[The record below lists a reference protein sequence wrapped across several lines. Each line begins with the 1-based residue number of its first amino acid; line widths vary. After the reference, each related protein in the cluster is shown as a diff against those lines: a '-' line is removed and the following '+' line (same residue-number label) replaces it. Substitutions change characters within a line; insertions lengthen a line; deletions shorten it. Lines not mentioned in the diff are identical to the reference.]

1 MKHTFEQNILDS
13 HSDQKRNSGE
23 AYSFHLKRVQLKTI
37 ETIEL
42 MKLEGRFQ
50 GTHVPHFKES
60 LKYIAIAHD
69 YLEDHDYTGG
79 GIYLLKSLLRED
91 LPRLH
96 QKDQIDFI
104 HSSIVILTKS
114 EKETYFDYISRLL
127 RKERHASMFVKLADL
142 YDNTRDIK
150 EGARKDKYRFAAH
163 LIGKFLLKEYKG
175 SRVLQ
180 GLIESITK

>member
-13 HSDQKRNSGE
+13 HSNQKRNSGE

-69 YLEDHDYTGG
+69 YLKDQIHTCGSAHMLQD
-79 GIYLLKSLLRED
+79 LLRVD
-91 LPRLH
+91 LPHLH

-104 HSSIVILTKS
+104 HSSIAILTKS
-114 EKETYFDYISRLL
+114 EKETYFDYIARLL
-127 RKERHASMFVKLADL
+127 REERHASMFVKLADL

-163 LIGKFLLKEYKG
+163 LIGEFLLKEYKG

-180 GLIESITK
+180 VLVESITK